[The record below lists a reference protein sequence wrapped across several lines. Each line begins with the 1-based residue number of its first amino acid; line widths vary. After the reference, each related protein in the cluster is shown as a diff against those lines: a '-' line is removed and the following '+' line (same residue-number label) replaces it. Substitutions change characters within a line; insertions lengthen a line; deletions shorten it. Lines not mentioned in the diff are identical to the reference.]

1 MLIEPNASRQP
12 AVALTVE
19 SLDDDDSMAVIRCS
33 GPGGRSLIVELNRPA
48 RKLIVRRRGTGTF

>member
-1 MLIEPNASRQP
+1 VLIEPNASRQP
-12 AVALTVE
+12 AVALTVD